1 MIISSSG
8 QGDLGS
14 NLFNLSCSVEV
25 IKSLVVSPSVRWT
38 KNAVDSSL
46 IDPSLNE
53 IDSTMHE
60 NQLNVSFKM
69 LTTSDGGVYS
79 CEGLINITQINQS
92 SFSSKN
98 VTLEFN
104 SK

>member
-1 MIISSSG
+1 MKISSSG

-14 NLFNLSCSVEV
+14 SLFNLSCSVEV
-25 IKSLVVSPSVRWT
+25 IKSLIVHPSVRWT
-38 KNAVDSSL
+38 KKAVDSSL
-46 IDPSLNE
+46 IDPSLTE
-53 IDSTMHE
+53 IDTTLYG

-69 LTTSDGGVYS
+69 LTTSDSGLYS
-79 CEGLINITQINQS
+79 CEGVINITQINQS

>member
-38 KNAVDSSL
+38 KNTVDSSL

-53 IDSTMHE
+53 IDSTMHG

-69 LTTSDGGVYS
+69 LTTSDSGLYSCGGV
-79 CEGLINITQINQS
+79 INITQINQS